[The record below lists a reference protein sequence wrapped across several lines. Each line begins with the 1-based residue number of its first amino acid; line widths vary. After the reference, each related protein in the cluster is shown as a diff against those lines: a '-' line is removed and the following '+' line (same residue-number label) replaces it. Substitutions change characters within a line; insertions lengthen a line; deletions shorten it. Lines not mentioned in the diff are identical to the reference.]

1 MSNMVDYVNWRGDI
15 PLTLSNLN
23 EIDKMILSRFSY
35 FRFQKVNANDNDTIE
50 SITTRLIETLKKEEY
65 NIAGDY
71 DLTRAL
77 NRSDRFKDLKV
88 TDYFEILD
96 EDVQKQFAAICIHLP
111 ENVIYVSYCG
121 TDDTMVGWK
130 EDFNLSFMTGV
141 PSQKEG
147 VKYLNKIAQK
157 YPEKKFILG
166 GHSKGGNVA
175 VYSGV
180 FSQKDIRNRIIEIV
194 NHDGPGFDDEVLKM
208 NSYKEIIDKVHTY
221 IPQSSVFGRL
231 LGHKEKYKIVKSNEK
246 GIMQHDIYSWQVMGK
261 KIIQM
266 DKTTNGSDFIDITMR
281 NWLKNIPME
290 ERKVVIDAI
299 YSLVMTRNAKT
310 WKEFNKKR
318 YRNIGAVLRQYKT
331 LSETDKEMI
340 KDATNKLAN
349 AAKESLK
356 LNFTEIGETQENN
369 ML

>member
-1 MSNMVDYVNWRGDI
+1 MSNIVDYVNWRGDI
-15 PLTLSNLN
+15 PLTLENLN

-35 FRFQKVNANDNDTIE
+35 FRFQEVNAMDDDTIQT
-50 SITTRLIETLKKEEY
+50 ITSRLIQSLRKEEY

-71 DLTRAL
+71 DLTRSL
-77 NRSDRFKDLKV
+77 NKSTRFKNLRV
-88 TDYFEILD
+88 TDYYEILD
-96 EDVQKQFAAICIHLP
+96 EDVQKQFAAICVHLP
-111 ENVIYVSYCG
+111 QNVIYVSYCG

-147 VKYLNKIAQK
+147 VTYLSKISKK
-157 YPEKKFILG
+157 YPDAKFILG

-175 VYSGV
+175 VYSAV
-180 FSQKDIRNRIIEIV
+180 FSEKDVRDKILEIV
-194 NHDGPGFDDEVLKM
+194 NHDGPGFDDKVL
-208 NSYKEIIDKVHTY
+208 NLDSYKDVLDRIRTY

-231 LGHKEKYKIVKSNEK
+231 LGHKEQYKIVKSNEK
-246 GIMQHDIYSWQVMGK
+246 GIMQHDIYSWQVMGT

-266 DKTTNGSDFIDITMR
+266 DKTTNGSDFIDTTMR

-290 ERKVVIDAI
+290 ERKDVIDAI
-299 YSLVMTRNAKT
+299 YSLVMTRDAKT

-318 YRNIGAVLRQYKT
+318 YRNIGAILKQYKN

-349 AAKESLK
+349 AAKESIK
-356 LNFTEIGETQENN
+356 INFKEENAET
-369 ML
+369 

>member
-15 PLTLSNLN
+15 PLTLENFN
-23 EIDKMILSRFSY
+23 EIDKMVLSRFSY
-35 FRFQKVNANDNDTIE
+35 FRFQRINANDDDTIQT
-50 SITTRLIETLKKEEY
+50 ITSRLIQTLKKEDY

-77 NRSDRFKDLKV
+77 NRSQRFKNLKV
-88 TDYFEILD
+88 TDYYEILD

-111 ENVIYVSYCG
+111 QNVIYVSYCG

-147 VKYLNKIAQK
+147 VTYLSKIAKK
-157 YPEKKFILG
+157 YPNSKFILG

-175 VYSGV
+175 VYSAV
-180 FSQKDIRNRIIEIV
+180 FSKKDIRDKILEII
-194 NHDGPGFDDEVLKM
+194 NHDGPGFDDKVLELD
-208 NSYKEIIDKVHTY
+208 SYKDVLNRIHTY

-231 LGHKEKYKIVKSNEK
+231 LGHKEEYKIVKSNEK
-246 GIMQHDIYSWQVMGK
+246 GIMQHDIYSWQVMGT

-266 DKTTNGSDFIDITMR
+266 DKTTNGSDFIDATMR
-281 NWLKNIPME
+281 NWLKDIPME
-290 ERKVVIDAI
+290 ERRDVIDAI
-299 YSLVMTRNAKT
+299 YKLVMTRNAKT
-310 WKEFNKKR
+310 WKEFNQKR
-318 YRNIGAVLRQYKT
+318 YRNIGAVLKQYKN

-340 KDATNKLAN
+340 KDATTKLAN
-349 AAKESLK
+349 AAKESIK
-356 LNFTEIGETQENN
+356 INFKDETSEA
-369 ML
+369 